1 MTRSSRLDR
10 PIAKPGLT
18 LRRHPLRMKYDK
30 MAKPIFYDPLQARW
44 KRVRRVFDAL
54 ALTISLLVVF
64 FLYSA
69 LRSEP
74 LPDLSFGAEKRP
86 YHALKEDEK
95 ARAREKRRLAT
106 LARIGHRRKSRK
118 TPSQITLNSEEGV
131 RAAFY
136 VAWDAASFSS
146 LREYARQID
155 LLFPTWLQ
163 VLSPDGHLQ
172 AVDAETNTLFD
183 VIHGQSVHPVD
194 HQVMPFLNAED
205 TNMEVFPVVQNFDGT
220 DFSPAVA
227 DFLNNPDARSRFRQE
242 IALFLASDRY
252 RGLMIDFESF
262 PKKGQPG
269 YVALLNELSSD
280 LHAKDMKLYV
290 SVQVRNSD
298 YDYAAISAAV
308 DGVVIMNYDEHF
320 PGGTPGPV
328 ASQDWFADNLNA
340 AVKEIPKDKL
350 ICAIGNYGYDW
361 VERNKK
367 GKLPPGTSDHSV
379 SVQEAW
385 IGARD
390 AEEDIDYDGDAL
402 NPHFSYLDDDN
413 RHHYVWF
420 LDAVTAVNQ
429 MRAAQTVGIQ
439 TFALWRL
446 GSEDRSLWRVW
457 DVPGEGNAPDRL
469 KDVPPGQDVD
479 MEGNG
484 EILHIEARPTNGT
497 RELSIDKD
505 TGLIDDETLTSLPEP
520 YRVARY
526 GASKNQLA
534 MTFDDGPDPEW
545 TPKILDVLN
554 REHVPGTFFLIG
566 IQAEKFGGLTKR
578 IFEEGHEIGNH
589 TFTHPDISSIG
600 SRYMKIELNL
610 TEQLFASQLGV
621 RPLMFRPPYSVDAEP
636 DTEDQV
642 KPLELTQSMGYITI
656 GNKLDTRDWSDE
668 PPLSPKQIADEVLDH
683 LPPCKPNDTRC
694 GNIILMHD
702 GGGNRQRTVLA
713 LPLIIE
719 GARARGFEFVPVY
732 QLMGKTKAAVMP
744 PLPTNE
750 LWASRLNGV
759 SFWLFSASIVA
770 ITVIF
775 FLGDVLM
782 TGRLISVGM
791 LAVYDRLRSHVYGT
805 PEQIALYKP
814 KVAVL
819 IPAYNEE
826 KVIERTV
833 QGALDSDYPNLL
845 VIVIDDGSK
854 DRTLEVTRRAF
865 APEEAAGKILILT
878 KPNGGKAEALNYG
891 LEHIGDAELF
901 VGIDA
906 DTIIAP
912 DAIARMVPHFL
923 NPQVGAIAGNAKVGN
938 RVNLWTRWQA
948 LEYITSQNFERRALN
963 TLGAVS
969 VVPGAIGAW
978 RVSAV
983 REAGAFHGDTV
994 AEDADL
1000 TMALL
1005 RNGYRVEYE
1014 DRALAFTEAPTGAK
1028 TLMRQ
1033 RFRWSFGILQA
1044 VWKHSSVFARKGAL
1058 GFVALPNILI
1068 FQILL
1073 PVVSPFID
1081 IMFVVGTLW
1090 YFLQKYFHP
1099 ESTDPASFQRL
1110 LVFFVVFLVIDFLA
1124 SALAFA
1130 LERRQPESREDI
1142 WLLSQ
1147 VWLQRFAYR
1156 QVFSI
1161 VLFKTL
1167 KRALTGRPF
1176 AWDKLDRTAAVK
1188 YKPVERRDSV
1198 NV

>member
-1 MTRSSRLDR
+1 
-10 PIAKPGLT
+10 
-18 LRRHPLRMKYDK
+18 
-30 MAKPIFYDPLQARW
+30 MAKQVFYDPLQARW
-44 KRVRRVFDAL
+44 RRIRRFVDVSAL
-54 ALTISLLVVF
+54 ALSLLVIF
-64 FLYSA
+64 FIYSA

-74 LPDLSFGAEKRP
+74 LPDLSWLTEKKP

-95 ARAREKRRLAT
+95 TKAREKRRLAT
-106 LARIGHRRKSRK
+106 VARAGHRRPSHKA
-118 TPSQITLNSEEGV
+118 PSQLTLNSEQGV

-136 VAWDAASFSS
+136 VSWDSASFSS

-163 VLSPDGHLQ
+163 VLTADGHLQ
-172 AVDAETNTLFD
+172 ASDPETNTMFD
-183 VIHGQSVHPVD
+183 VVHGQTVHTVD
-194 HQVMPFLNAED
+194 NKVMPFLKAEG
-205 TNMEVFPVVQNFDGT
+205 TGMEVFPVVQNFDGT
-220 DFSPAVA
+220 DFVPGVG
-227 DFLNNPDARSRFRQE
+227 DFLNNAEARANFRRE
-242 IALFLASDRY
+242 IGIFLASDHY

-262 PKKGQPG
+262 PKKAQPG

-280 LHAKDMKLYV
+280 LHAKGLKLYV
-290 SVQVRNSD
+290 SVQVRNEDFD
-298 YDYAAISAAV
+298 YKAISSPV

-328 ASQDWFADNLNA
+328 ASEDWFLDNLQS
-340 AVKEIPKDKL
+340 AVEEIPKDKL

-361 VERNKK
+361 VEKPK
-367 GKLPPGTSDHSV
+367 SKTGKLPPGEADKSV

-385 IGARD
+385 IGSRD
-390 AEEDIDYDGDAL
+390 AEEEVDFDGDAL

-413 RHHYVWF
+413 FRHDVWF
-420 LDAVTAVNQ
+420 LDAVTALNE
-429 MRAAQTVGIQ
+429 MRAAQTLGIQ

-446 GSEDRSLWRVW
+446 GAEDRSLWRIW
-457 DVPGEGNAPDRL
+457 DMPGEANASDRL

-484 EILHIEARPTNGT
+484 EILHIEARPTDGE
-497 RELSIDKD
+497 RDLSIDKQ
-505 TGLIDDETLTSLPEP
+505 TGLIDGETFKSLPEP

-534 MTFDDGPDPEW
+534 ITFDDGPDPEW
-545 TPKILDVLN
+545 TPKILDVLK

-566 IQAEKFGGLTKR
+566 IQVEKFGDLAQR
-578 IFEEGHEIGNH
+578 IYREGHEIGNH

-600 SRYMKIELNL
+600 TAYMKVELNL
-610 TEQLFASQLGV
+610 TERLFASRLGI
-621 RPLMFRPPYSVDAEP
+621 RTMLFRPPYSVDAEP
-636 DTEDQV
+636 DTEDEV
-642 KPLELTQSMGYITI
+642 RPLELTQSMGYITI
-656 GNKLDTRDWSDE
+656 GNKIDTKDWNDE
-668 PPLSPKQIADEVLDH
+668 PALTPQQIAAEVLDH
-683 LPPCKPNDTRC
+683 LPPCQPNDQQRC

-702 GGGNRQRTVLA
+702 GGGNRERTVLA
-713 LPLIIE
+713 LPLIID
-719 GARARGFEFVPVY
+719 GARARGFTFVPVY
-732 QLMGKTKAAVMP
+732 QLMGKTKADVMP
-744 PLPTNE
+744 PLPANE
-750 LWASRLNGV
+750 YVSARLNWIG
-759 SFWLFSASIVA
+759 FWLFSATMTA
-770 ITVIF
+770 ITLIF
-775 FLGDVLM
+775 FLGDILM
-782 TGRLISVGM
+782 TGRLISVGV
-791 LAVYDRLRSHVYGT
+791 LAIFDRLRSHVYGT
-805 PEQIALYKP
+805 PEQIAAYRP
-814 KVAVL
+814 RVAVL

-833 QGALDSDYPNLL
+833 QGALDSDYPNLR

-854 DRTLEVTRRAF
+854 DRTLEIVRRSF
-865 APEEAAGKILILT
+865 AAEEAAGRVWILT

-891 LEHIGDAELF
+891 LEHVGDAEIF

-912 DAIARMVPHFL
+912 DAIVRMVPHFL
-923 NPQVGAIAGNAKVGN
+923 NPKVAAVAGNAKVGN

-963 TLGAVS
+963 TMGAVS

-978 RVSAV
+978 RIAAV
-983 REAGAFHGDTV
+983 REAGGYHVDTV

-1014 DRALAFTEAPTGAK
+1014 DMALAFTEAPTSANA
-1028 TLMRQ
+1028 LMRQ

-1044 VWKHSSVFARKGAL
+1044 VFKHKGVFARKGAL

-1073 PVVSPFID
+1073 PLFSPFID
-1081 IMFVVGTLW
+1081 LMFAVGVIW
-1090 YFLQKYFHP
+1090 YFLQKHFHP

-1110 LVFFVVFLVIDFLA
+1110 LIFFGAFLVIDFIA

-1130 LERRQPESREDI
+1130 LERRRPEAREDA

-1156 QVFSI
+1156 QVFSL
-1161 VLFKTL
+1161 VLFRTL
-1167 KRALTGRPF
+1167 KRAIQGRPF

-1188 YKPVERRDSV
+1188 YTPAERRDSV
-1198 NV
+1198 KV